1 MKTQYIKRKNK
12 IYRLLIKNKFYKKSK
27 KDMKMIWQTII
38 RIIIKIKKRVPSLK
52 MMEATIVKVDSEKEA
67 KNRTK
72 DYRNYRIM
80 KENKICTMNPMN
92 MIEMLKIII
101 SIIENIPT
109 LIIEMSRIIKEN
121 LSNLLKTITI

>member
-27 KDMKMIWQTII
+27 KEMKMIWQTII

-121 LSNLLKTITI
+121 LTNLLKTITI

>member
-1 MKTQYIKRKNK
+1 
-12 IYRLLIKNKFYKKSK
+12 
-27 KDMKMIWQTII
+27 MKMIWQTII
-38 RIIIKIKKRVPSLK
+38 RIIIKIKKRVSYLK

-121 LSNLLKTITI
+121 LTNLLKTITI

>member
-27 KDMKMIWQTII
+27 KEMKMIWQTII
-38 RIIIKIKKRVPSLK
+38 RIIIKIKKRVSSLK

-121 LSNLLKTITI
+121 LTNLLKTITI

>member
-27 KDMKMIWQTII
+27 KEMKMIWQTII

-80 KENKICTMNPMN
+80 KENKICSMNPMN

-121 LSNLLKTITI
+121 LTNLLKTITI